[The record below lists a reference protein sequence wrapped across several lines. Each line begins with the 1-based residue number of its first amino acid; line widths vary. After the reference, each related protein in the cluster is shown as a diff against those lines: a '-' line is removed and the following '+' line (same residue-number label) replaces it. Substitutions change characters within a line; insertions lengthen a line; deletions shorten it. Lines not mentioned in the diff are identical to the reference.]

1 MKKIIKGVKLV
12 IAIYKNSSDKY
23 AYSTTEDGEK
33 IKLEGNSLDVNITM
47 EGQTIYVYI
56 VDNEENYLRVF

>member
-23 AYSTTEDGEK
+23 VPIYDGE
-33 IKLEGNSLDVNITM
+33 
-47 EGQTIYVYI
+47 YV
-56 VDNEENYLRVF
+56 VDFGKVAQQYGK